1 MYMYLIDILQ
11 FAVDNTS
18 NGINFITLN
27 KTRKPLNFNS
37 YEFKI
42 RRFGPKL

>member
-11 FAVDNTS
+11 FAIDNAS
-18 NGINFITLN
+18 NGVNFITLN
-27 KTRKPLNFNS
+27 KTYKPLNFNS

-42 RRFGPKL
+42 RRFGPKF

>member
-1 MYMYLIDILQ
+1 MYICLIDILQ
-11 FAVDNTS
+11 FAVDNADS
-18 NGINFITLN
+18 GCNFITLN

-42 RRFGPKL
+42 RRFGPKF

>member
-11 FAVDNTS
+11 FAIDNAG
-18 NGINFITLN
+18 NGTNFITLN
-27 KTRKPLNFNS
+27 KTYKPLKFNC

>member
-11 FAVDNTS
+11 FAIDNAG
-18 NGINFITLN
+18 NGCNYI
-27 KTRKPLNFNS
+27 KKRKPLNFNS

-42 RRFGPKL
+42 RRFGPEF